1 MNLKIYI
8 YQFPKKKEKIMINNE
23 NQEPKSYSTEQLVY
37 ANMVSIEAIVNILVK
52 KGICTREDILETL
65 KDVKKQ
71 QDDYVQKL
79 INNN

>member
-1 MNLKIYI
+1 MK
-8 YQFPKKKEKIMINNE
+8 NNE
-23 NQEPKSYSTEQLVY
+23 NQDPKSYSTEQLVY